1 MFLVAITISVLGY
14 TITGNIFFN
23 KFKQCHKDSTRSYK
37 CPSSKFL
44 FLIKYL
50 IRLERHDMF
59 DMVPI
64 LHDST
69 ILIVRPTPLDMDL
82 GLLIRPYRKDAWVFV
97 AVVVVAI
104 FGLLLIPFLFI
115 SEYSKYTR

>member
-1 MFLVAITISVLGY
+1 MPIYEIS
-14 TITGNIFFN
+14 
-23 KFKQCHKDSTRSYK
+23 
-37 CPSSKFL
+37 L
-44 FLIKYL
+44 FIKYI

>member
-1 MFLVAITISVLGY
+1 MPIYEIS
-14 TITGNIFFN
+14 
-23 KFKQCHKDSTRSYK
+23 
-37 CPSSKFL
+37 L
-44 FLIKYL
+44 FIKYI

-104 FGLLLIPFLFI
+104 FGLLLIPFLFV
-115 SEYSKYTR
+115 SEYSKYTRSNQKQKLLQMTI

>member
-1 MFLVAITISVLGY
+1 MFLAEITSLVLEY
-14 TITGNIFFN
+14 TTTG
-23 KFKQCHKDSTRSYK
+23 
-37 CPSSKFL
+37 KFL
-44 FLIKYL
+44 FGNSTYPTRMIHEALNTHLQIPFSIQHL
-50 IRLERHDMF
+50 LRLERHDMF